1 MRTLMLLAAVTLAM
15 PALAQVPPRDSDR
28 HERVTQIQF
37 TEGDLVEGDTTK
49 PDVEYLQANDRHT
62 KHSNLIR
69 VRDNFRDEALDSAG
83 EL

>member
-15 PALAQVPPRDSDR
+15 PALAQTPPRADR

-37 TEGDLVEGDTTK
+37 EEGDLVEGDTTQ
-49 PDVEYLQANDRHT
+49 PDIEYFQANDRHT
-62 KHSNLIR
+62 KHSDLIR

-83 EL
+83 KL

>member
-15 PALAQVPPRDSDR
+15 PALAQVPPRAADR
-28 HERVTQIQF
+28 HDRITQVQF
-37 TEGDLVEGDTTK
+37 NEGDLVEGDTTK
-49 PDVEYLQANDRHT
+49 PDVEYLQADGRRT

-83 EL
+83 KL

>member
-15 PALAQVPPRDSDR
+15 PALAQTSPRAER

-37 TEGDLVEGDTTK
+37 SEGDLVEGDTTK
-49 PDVEYLQANDRHT
+49 PDVEYLQANDQRT

-83 EL
+83 KL